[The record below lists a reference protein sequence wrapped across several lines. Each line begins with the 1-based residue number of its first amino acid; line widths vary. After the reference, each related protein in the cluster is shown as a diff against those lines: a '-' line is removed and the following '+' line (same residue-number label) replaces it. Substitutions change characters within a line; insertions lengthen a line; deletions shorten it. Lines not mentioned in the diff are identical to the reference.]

1 MTLLRSR
8 NRFCLALA
16 LFAVAASA
24 AIAAAIPS
32 AQAPHDL
39 HDTSAASVASY
50 ALSQPMP
57 IDPDVQI
64 GTLPNGLRYYVR
76 ANARPAHRVELRL
89 VVKAGSVLED
99 DDQQGLAHFV
109 EHMEFEGTRHF
120 PQQGLADFLSSL
132 GLGIGPDANAETS
145 YDDTQYILRIPT
157 DRPDVLDRALLVLED
172 WAQGATFDQSGIDR
186 ERGIVLAEWRLHLD
200 AIERTQDKVLRAQLA
215 GSRYADRPPIGKPEI
230 IEHAQRE
237 PLMRFYHDWYRPDL
251 MAVIVVGDVDRDA
264 VAAMITRHFSSLSAP
279 APERPRPTFDV
290 PEHRGTRYAIVT
302 DKEAT
307 TTTVQI
313 SDLRP
318 ARNQRSVGGYR
329 EIMRDQ
335 LFSDML
341 GARLDELARSA
352 NPPFVSAAAARELL
366 PAPRTRDEALLQ
378 AIVSNDGVT
387 KGVTALVT
395 ELQRLSRFGFTATE
409 LARAKQAMMLGYE
422 RAVTE
427 SPDRESASR
436 ADEYTRNFLQGEAL
450 PTIWQELAFHRRF
463 LPGITLAEVNKLTS
477 DWFPANNRLIV
488 VAAPDTAGVVLPD
501 ERQLAAA
508 VSAASANRL
517 TAYVDTAA
525 GQTLMQSTPAA
536 GSIIKTTEHPEAGI
550 TEWTLSNGATVVLKP
565 TTLREDQILFQAFAP
580 GGTSLANDAEFVP
593 ARAAGEVV
601 AAGGV
606 GRFSG
611 VALDKILS
619 SKAITVVP
627 YINEQEEGMR
637 GGSTPQD
644 LETMFQLLYLRFT
657 QPRADATAF
666 AAVVSQARALLA
678 NQMASPEVVFN
689 QAIAAA
695 LSGNS
700 PRRQPETPAT
710 VDQWDLA
717 KSLAFYKA
725 RFADASNFTFV
736 FAGSFTSD
744 AIRPLVETYLASLP
758 ATRAHETWRD
768 LGITLP
774 PGIVEKTV
782 EKGIAPKSEVAIVFS
797 GPFEYDDPHV
807 LALRTIT
814 RVLES
819 RLFDTIRQELG
830 GTYNITADP
839 GIEKFPRPQYVVRI
853 DWTCDPAQTDALVR
867 RVFDE
872 IASVK
877 ANPPSATQ
885 MALIHENLLREFE
898 RNSQN
903 NGYFLN
909 EIARRYKN
917 GDTANLA
924 AIVNVPDRI
933 KMLTAADVYEAAK
946 TYLDTDRYVK
956 VILTPER

>member
-8 NRFCLALA
+8 NGFCLALA
-16 LFAVAASA
+16 LLAFAAVASA
-24 AIAAAIPS
+24 

-57 IDPDVQI
+57 ADPDALI

-76 ANARPAHRVELRL
+76 ANAKPAHRAELRL

-120 PQQGLADFLSSL
+120 PQQGIVDFLTSL
-132 GLGIGPDANAETS
+132 GLGLGPDANAETS
-145 YDDTQYILRIPT
+145 YDDTQYTLRIPT
-157 DRPDVLDRALLVLED
+157 DRPGVLNRALLVLED

-200 AIERTQDKVLRAQLA
+200 ADERTQGKVLRAQLA
-215 GSRYADRPPIGKPEI
+215 GSRYVDRRPIGKPDI

-237 PLMRFYHDWYRPDL
+237 QLMRFYHDWYRPDL

-264 VAAMITRHFSSLSAP
+264 AAAMIKEHLASLSAP
-279 APERPRPTFDV
+279 LPERPRPSFDV

-307 TTTVQI
+307 TTAVQI

-318 ARNQRSVGGYR
+318 ARNQGSVGGYR
-329 EIMRDQ
+329 ETMRDR

-341 GARLDELARSA
+341 GVRLNELAQDA
-352 NPPFVSAAAARELL
+352 NPPFVSAAADRELL
-366 PAPRTRDEALLQ
+366 PAPRTREVALLQ
-378 AIVSNDGVT
+378 AIVSNNGVT
-387 KGVTALVT
+387 RGLAALVT
-395 ELQRLSRFGFTATE
+395 ELQRLRRFGFTATE
-409 LARAKQAMMLGYE
+409 LARAKEATMLGYE

-463 LPGITLAEVNKLTS
+463 LPGIMLAELNKLTG
-477 DWFPANNRLIV
+477 DWFPANNRLVV
-488 VAAPDTAGVVLPD
+488 VAAPEAAGVVLPD

-508 VSAASANRL
+508 ASAASGNRL
-517 TAYVDTAA
+517 TAYVDTAS
-525 GQTLMQSTPAA
+525 GQTLMDSKPAP
-536 GSIIKTTEHPEAGI
+536 GLIVNTTEHPEVGI

-565 TTLREDQILFQAFAP
+565 TTLRKDQILFQAFAP
-580 GGTSLANDAEFVP
+580 GGTSRASDADFVP
-593 ARAAGEVV
+593 VDAAGEVV
-601 AAGGV
+601 TAGGV
-606 GRFSG
+606 GRFSR
-611 VALDKILS
+611 VALEKILS
-619 SKAITVVP
+619 SKAIAVVP
-627 YINEQEEGMR
+627 YINELEEGMR

-657 QPRADATAF
+657 EPRSDPTAF
-666 AAVVSQARALLA
+666 AAVASQARALLA

-689 QAIAAA
+689 QAIAVA
-695 LSGNS
+695 LGVNN
-700 PRRQPETPAT
+700 PRRRPQTPAT
-710 VDQWDLA
+710 IDQWDLA

-736 FAGSFTSD
+736 FVGSFTPGT
-744 AIRPLVETYLASLP
+744 IRPLVETYLASLP
-758 ATRAHETWRD
+758 ATHAHETWRD
-768 LGITLP
+768 LGITPP

-797 GPFEYDDPHV
+797 GPFEYDDQHA
-807 LALRTIT
+807 LALRTMT

-830 GTYNITADP
+830 GTYSITADP
-839 GIEKFPRPQYVVRI
+839 GFEKFPRPQYVVRI
-853 DWTCDPAQTDALVR
+853 DWTCDPAQADALVR

-872 IASVK
+872 IASLK
-877 ANPPSATQ
+877 TRPLSATQ
-885 MALIHENLLREFE
+885 MAFVHENLLRDFE
-898 RNSQN
+898 RNSQDN
-903 NGYFLN
+903 RYFLN

-924 AIVNVPDRI
+924 AITNVPDRI
-933 KMLTAADVYEAAK
+933 KMLTSAEVYEAAQV
-946 TYLDTDRYVK
+946 YLDTDRYVK
-956 VILTPER
+956 VILMPER